1 MNEVDEAGDID
12 DDNEIARGIVGT
24 ELGPQRPALET
35 QYENGTI
42 TSAHV

>member
-1 MNEVDEAGDID
+1 MNDEDEAGDID
-12 DDNEIARGIVGT
+12 DDNKIARGIVGT

-35 QYENGTI
+35 HYENGTI